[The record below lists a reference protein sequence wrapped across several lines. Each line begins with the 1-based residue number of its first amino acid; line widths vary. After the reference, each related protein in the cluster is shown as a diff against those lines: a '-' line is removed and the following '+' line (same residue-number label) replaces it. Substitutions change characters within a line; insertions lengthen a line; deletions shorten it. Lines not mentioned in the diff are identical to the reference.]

1 MSVTKPFR
9 QFAFDHPFQIKII
22 IIVHSLKF
30 YGVQEAAT
38 ELRTK
43 RNELMQSFEN
53 DRFSE
58 IDATKEAF
66 SATLPE
72 L

>member
-9 QFAFDHPFQIKII
+9 HFAFDHAFQIKII
-22 IIVHSLKF
+22 IIVHSLTF

-38 ELRTK
+38 EPGTK
-43 RNELMQSFEN
+43 RNELVQILEN
-53 DRFSE
+53 DGFSK

>member
-9 QFAFDHPFQIKII
+9 QFAFDHAFQIKTI
-22 IIVHSLKF
+22 IIVHSLRF
-30 YGVQEAAT
+30 HGAQEAAT

-43 RNELMQSFEN
+43 RNELVQSFEN
-53 DRFSE
+53 DGFVE
-58 IDATKEAF
+58 IHATKKAF